1 MFRDDS
7 VLPFHVQPGVTV
19 RVADEADAHEAIRVG
34 SRAFNQNTEHV
45 YNAGTA
51 IVAAGE
57 DGRIGAALEAVIQPM
72 WWGTAQVP
80 GASVSWV
87 ATDPSAQGKGLG
99 GALMSG
105 AVRHFYEI
113 GAAASALW
121 PFSFAYYR
129 KTGWELTAYDLEIR
143 LWPAMADRLAEVP
156 GTVRAIAPDDRAAL
170 AGVYDRHVR
179 SFNGYGV
186 RDAAVWEDL
195 HRRRR
200 ILEDTLVYE
209 DSAGAVQGYAHFQRM
224 KQPYS
229 DRHVVHIRELCFA
242 EHGAAIALLRAAAHR
257 PNAAEALVRVPK
269 DSLLVELLPDRVK
282 IDAVQRCQLRVVN
295 VSRALEAL
303 TVPEE
308 LRGTIS
314 FEIFDNVVSPGA
326 PIAITATVEGG
337 RIAVSPGATGNAYR
351 CSIAAFSKLYGG
363 GVTPEV
369 LRAVQRLEG
378 GTAEGDALWNSL
390 HDGRK
395 PFRGDNEAG

>member
-7 VLPFHVQPGVTV
+7 LLPFHVHPGVAV
-19 RVADEADAHEAIRVG
+19 RVADEADAQEAVRVG

-51 IVAAGE
+51 LVAVGE
-57 DGRIGAALEAVIQPM
+57 DGRVGAALESVIQPM
-72 WWGTAQVP
+72 WWGAAQVP
-80 GASVSWV
+80 GAAVSWV

-105 AVRHFYEI
+105 AVRHFYEM

-143 LWPAMADRLAEVP
+143 LWPSMADRLADTTGSVRPIQP
-156 GTVRAIAPDDRAAL
+156 GDRESLARAYEEAAKL
-170 AGVYDRHVR
+170 G
-179 SFNGYGV
+179 NGQGV
-186 RDAAVWEDL
+186 RDAAAWDDL
-195 HRRRR
+195 NRRRR
-200 ILEDTLVYE
+200 ILEDMLVYLDE
-209 DSAGAVQGYAHFQRM
+209 AGTIQGYAHYQRM

-229 DRHVVHIRELCFA
+229 DRHVAHIRELCVT
-242 EHGAAIALLRAAAHR
+242 EPSAAIGLLRAAAHR
-257 PNAAEALVRVPK
+257 PNVAEAMVRVPK

-295 VSRALEAL
+295 VTRALEAL
-303 TVPEE
+303 RVPDD
-308 LRGTIS
+308 LRGTLS
-314 FEIFDNVVSPGA
+314 FEIVDNVLSPSA
-326 PIAITATVEGG
+326 PIKVTAAVEGG
-337 RIAVSPGATGNAYR
+337 RIAVTRGASSDAFR

-363 GVTPEV
+363 GVTPEA

-378 GTAEGDALWNSL
+378 GTAESDALWSAL
-390 HDGRK
+390 HAGRK